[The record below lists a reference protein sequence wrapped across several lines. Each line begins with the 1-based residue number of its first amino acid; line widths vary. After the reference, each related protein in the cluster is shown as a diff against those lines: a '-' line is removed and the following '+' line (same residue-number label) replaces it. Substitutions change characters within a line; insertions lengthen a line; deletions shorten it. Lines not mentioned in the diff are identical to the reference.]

1 MRSIRTLLALAGAVA
16 LLSAPAASAQSPRH
30 EARLSLEAART
41 IALERVPG
49 TVQSEE
55 YEFEGHQWIYSFE
68 IVPTVQDRPGIE
80 EVNVNGDTG
89 AIVSVEHEGH

>member
-1 MRSIRTLLALAGAVA
+1 MRSIPTLMALAGAVA
-16 LLSAPAASAQSPRH
+16 LLSAPPASAQPHRH
-30 EARLSLEAART
+30 AARISLEDART

-68 IVPTVQDRPGIE
+68 IVPAVQDRPGIE

-89 AIVSVEHEGH
+89 VVVSVEHEGR

>member
-1 MRSIRTLLALAGAVA
+1 MRSIRALMALVGAIG
-16 LLSAPAASAQSPRH
+16 LLSAPAASAQSHRH
-30 EARLSLEAART
+30 PALIALEAARS

-55 YEFEGHQWIYSFE
+55 YEFEGHEWIYSFE

-80 EVNVNGDTG
+80 EVNVDADTG
-89 AIVSVEHEGH
+89 VILSVEHERG